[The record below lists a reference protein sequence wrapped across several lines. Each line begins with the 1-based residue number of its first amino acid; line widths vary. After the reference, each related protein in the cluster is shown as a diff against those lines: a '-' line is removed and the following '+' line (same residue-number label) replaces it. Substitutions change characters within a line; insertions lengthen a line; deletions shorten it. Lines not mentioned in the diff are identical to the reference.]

1 MRMIQTSAFRNLLYN
16 LVRRDLTVRYKSTV
30 LGFFWSFIKPLA
42 LTAIFYVV
50 FSLVMNLKLRE
61 PNVPY
66 ALHLLTGMLAWS
78 FFAGATGEAMGVM
91 PANAN
96 LIKKVRLPLV
106 VFPVASVM
114 SHLVHFLLGLVV
126 LLALMIV
133 AGLTPGPQCLL
144 IVPIIILETILA
156 IAVAMILS
164 ALNVFWRDVGS
175 IWEVL
180 TTAWFYVTPII
191 YPYYEVNRVIQ
202 GFGGKW
208 LEWLYLANPLTPI
221 MIAYRRLLL
230 YGSLEKVDPAK
241 LELLNIQLMESLLL
255 SSVVTALL
263 FFTGWVVFSKFSRS
277 FADEL

>member
-1 MRMIQTSAFRNLLYN
+1 MQTGAFRNLLYN

-50 FSLVMNLKLRE
+50 FSLVMGLQLHETR
-61 PNVPY
+61 VPY
-66 ALHLLTGMLAWS
+66 PLHLLTGMLAWS
-78 FFAGATGEAMGVM
+78 FFAGSTGEAMGVM
-91 PANAN
+91 LANAN

-106 VFPVASVM
+106 VFPVASVL

-126 LLALMIV
+126 LFALMIV

-144 IVPIIILETILA
+144 IIPVIILQTILT

-191 YPYYEVNRVIQ
+191 YPFYEVNPVIQ
-202 GFGGKW
+202 RFGGKW

-221 MIAYRRLLL
+221 MVAYRRLLL
-230 YGSLEKVDPAK
+230 YGSLDTIDPQK
-241 LELLNIQLMESLLL
+241 LELANTQLVQSMAL
-255 SSVVTALL
+255 SAAVTAIL
-263 FFTGWVVFSKFSRS
+263 FLVGWGVFSKFSRS
-277 FADEL
+277 FVDEL